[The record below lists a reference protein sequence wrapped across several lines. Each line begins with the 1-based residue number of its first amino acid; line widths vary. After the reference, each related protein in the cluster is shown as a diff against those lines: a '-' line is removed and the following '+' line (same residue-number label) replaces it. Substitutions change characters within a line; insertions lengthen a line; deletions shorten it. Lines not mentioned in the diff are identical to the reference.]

1 MAGASGSANLPWPRH
16 RARLEG
22 AIQLAVVSGAL
33 LAMSAPG
40 ASASSNP
47 SDAAPC
53 LAVADAARRLPS
65 DAWAKGIEALRPT
78 LLIEKPWSSSPAGG
92 TPPDALMSVVAT
104 APKVR
109 EVVGDGQ
116 SWTIFVEHVPGTDL
130 YDAYSLQGT
139 LHCQSD
145 VLIRARPGEA
155 PGVVANPPTYKG
167 GLCWT
172 QSGDLGEVNRHPVF
186 ITHGATDP
194 TAFDQDL
201 QITPYKNGR
210 WGSACRVSVTFW
222 TTYKVAA
229 HFCADTVACK
239 VGESIAARAASR
251 FGEGESH
258 GKVVEHFSFGASPST
273 ELASEVSK
281 LMDDKGPTTTPEF
294 PTFGAKD
301 DPAILGPT
309 PTSSSFL

>member
-1 MAGASGSANLPWPRH
+1 
-16 RARLEG
+16 
-22 AIQLAVVSGAL
+22 
-33 LAMSAPG
+33 
-40 ASASSNP
+40 
-47 SDAAPC
+47 
-53 LAVADAARRLPS
+53 
-65 DAWAKGIEALRPT
+65 
-78 LLIEKPWSSSPAGG
+78 
-92 TPPDALMSVVAT
+92 MSVVAT

-201 QITPYKNGR
+201 QITLYKNGR

-301 DPAILGPT
+301 DPGHPWSYSDFQFFPLTLDGRPYVGAIGHEGVGWRAGDTTLFAIYEPQGEMLKPLASFVLVRSVAGLKAASLKPAVVESGP
-309 PTSSSFL
+309 